1 MTAPLALTPGEP
13 ASIGP
18 DLALMLADDLGAEE
32 LALFADPDMLVE
44 RARLL
49 GLSIPLHPW
58 RPGDP
63 LPQSGLAV
71 CPVPL
76 AGTVTP
82 GTPDPANAAGV
93 LASLDAAVAAVE
105 AGHCAALVTGPI
117 AKEVIARGTEQ
128 PFSGHTEYLAH
139 LCDASNEVMMLI
151 GGGLRV
157 ALVTTHLP
165 LREVPDAVTKD
176 RVQATLRTTV
186 VGLHRDFAL
195 ARPRLLVTGLNPHAG
210 EQGRLGDE
218 EEKVIRPALEE
229 VARELGETAELIG
242 PIAADTAFTKD
253 QTEGADAVVCM
264 YHDQGLGPLKQ
275 QAFGRAVNLTLGL
288 PFVRTSVDHGTAFDR
303 AGSGRADPGS
313 LREALLWARRLA
325 ANRAHHEAA
334 RGPAPASGM
343 ASQNLS

>member
-1 MTAPLALTPGEP
+1 MATPLALTPGDP
-13 ASIGP
+13 AGIGP
-18 DLALMLADDLGAEE
+18 DLALMLARDPGAEE
-32 LALFADPDMLVE
+32 LAIFADPDMVAE

-63 LPQSGLAV
+63 MPQSGLAV

-82 GTPDPANAAGV
+82 GTPDPANAAGI
-93 LASLDAAVAAVE
+93 LASLDTAVAAVAA
-105 AGHCAALVTGPI
+105 GHCTALVTGPI
-117 AKEVIARGTEQ
+117 AKEVIARGTEH
-128 PFSGHTEYLAH
+128 PFPGHTEYLAH
-139 LCDASNEVMMLI
+139 LCGAGNVVMMLM

-165 LREVPDAVTKD
+165 LREVPDAVTKE

-186 VGLHRDFAL
+186 AGLHRDFAL
-195 ARPRLLVTGLNPHAG
+195 ERPRLLVTGLNPHAG

-218 EEKVIRPALEE
+218 EERVIRPAIEE
-229 VARELGETAELIG
+229 VARELGETAHLLG
-242 PIAADTAFTKD
+242 PVAADTAFTKD

-288 PFVRTSVDHGTAFDR
+288 PIVRTSVDHGTAFDR
-303 AGSGRADPGS
+303 AGSGQADAGS

-325 ANRAHHEAA
+325 ANRAHHQ
-334 RGPAPASGM
+334 GPSASAPASGM
-343 ASQNLS
+343 ASPKPS

>member
-1 MTAPLALTPGEP
+1 MATPLALTPGEP
-13 ASIGP
+13 AGIGP

-32 LALFADPDMLVE
+32 LAVFADPDMLGE

-49 GLSIPLHPW
+49 GLPITLHAW

-63 LPQSGLAV
+63 MPPSGLAV
-71 CPVPL
+71 YPVPL
-76 AGTVTP
+76 AGGVTP
-82 GTPDPANAAGV
+82 GTPDPVNSAAI
-93 LASLDAAVAAVE
+93 LASLDTAVAAVE

-128 PFSGHTEYLAH
+128 PFSGHTDYLAN
-139 LCDASNEVMMLI
+139 LCDAGNVVMMLI

-165 LREVPDAVTKD
+165 LGEVPQAITKE
-176 RVQATLRTTV
+176 RVRATLHTTV
-186 VGLHRDFAL
+186 AGLRRDFAL
-195 ARPRLLVTGLNPHAG
+195 EQPRLLVTGLNPHAG
-210 EQGRLGDE
+210 EQGRLGHE
-218 EEKVIRPALEE
+218 EERVIRPAIEE
-229 VARELGETAELIG
+229 VAGELGGTADLVG

-253 QTEGADAVVCM
+253 QTDGADAVVCM

-303 AGSGRADPGS
+303 AGSGQADPGS
-313 LREALLWARRLA
+313 LREALLWARQLA
-325 ANRAHHEAA
+325 ANRQRALAE
-334 RGPAPASGM
+334 SD
-343 ASQNLS
+343 